1 MEHLV
6 GKGIDRA
13 IQYLYSRRMEK
24 WAAVKAPY
32 LLTGHMRRF
41 GILASMAAGKSMRAA
56 CIKGDTPPRPYLQT
70 LNKMAH
76 PAILTDHGFGW
87 SDGETVFLPLSMIDM
102 PDMQRQEKL
111 TRLLLFFLSSHIRLN
126 TLKTALTNRV
136 LLAQARLLAEYSW

>member
-6 GKGIDRA
+6 GKGIDKA

-24 WAAVKAPY
+24 WGAVKAPY

-70 LNKMAH
+70 LKKMGH
-76 PAILTDHGFGW
+76 PANL
-87 SDGETVFLPLSMIDM
+87 
-102 PDMQRQEKL
+102 
-111 TRLLLFFLSSHIRLN
+111 
-126 TLKTALTNRV
+126 
-136 LLAQARLLAEYSW
+136 

>member
-6 GKGIDRA
+6 GKGIDKA

-24 WAAVKAPY
+24 WGAGKAPF
-32 LLTGHMRRF
+32 LLTDHMRRF

-76 PAILTDHGFGW
+76 PAMFTD
-87 SDGETVFLPLSMIDM
+87 DDLS
-102 PDMQRQEKL
+102 
-111 TRLLLFFLSSHIRLN
+111 
-126 TLKTALTNRV
+126 
-136 LLAQARLLAEYSW
+136 